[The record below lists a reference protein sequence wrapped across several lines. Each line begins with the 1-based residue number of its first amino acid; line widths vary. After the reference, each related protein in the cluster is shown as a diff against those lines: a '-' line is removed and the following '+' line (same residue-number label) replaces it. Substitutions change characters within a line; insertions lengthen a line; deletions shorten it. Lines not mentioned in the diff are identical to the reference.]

1 MARINFNH
9 IAREALDR
17 CPGLVMEL
25 LPGGRLHGLEYVVR
39 NPTRG
44 DRRPGSF
51 SINIGTGRW
60 CDFATGERGGD
71 LISLVAYI
79 KVLPQ
84 GEAARH
90 LAKNMWGNYGC

>member
-1 MARINFNH
+1 MTRIDFKQ
-9 IAREALDR
+9 IGREALGR
-17 CPGLVMEL
+17 CPDLLMEL
-25 LPGGRLHGLEYVVR
+25 IPGGRLQRLEYVVR

-60 CDFATGERGGD
+60 CDFSTGERGGD

-84 GEAARH
+84 IEAARE
-90 LAKNMWGNYGC
+90 LARKMWGRHAC